1 MLEKKKVST
10 VQGQDSGH
18 NSTDSFATYD
28 RATSSWKT
36 SQGCLFEGWIEYS
49 ETWPQRGMM
58 RNGRCYPQPMSE
70 RPISASG
77 SGLLPT
83 PAAVSYGTNQGGAA
97 GRTGKVRPSLETMAK
112 KDLWPTPKAEYGGLR
127 TPDGKRGA
135 DLQDKV
141 INPEMWPTPSAG
153 DANIAAPNQHTS
165 TIGRHIR
172 RTEGSGKL
180 NPMWVEWLMGYPSEW
195 TVLEDLE
202 TP

>member
-18 NSTDSFATYD
+18 NSTDSFATYA

-36 SQGCLFEGWIEYS
+36 SQGSLFEGWIEYS

-70 RPISASG
+70 RPISANG

-97 GRTGKVRPSLETMAK
+97 GRTGKVRPSLETMAT
-112 KDLWPTPKAEYGGLR
+112 KDL
-127 TPDGKRGA
+127 
-135 DLQDKV
+135 
-141 INPEMWPTPSAG
+141 WPTPSAG

-195 TVLEDLE
+195 TVLEDLG

>member
-36 SQGCLFEGWIEYS
+36 SQGSLFEGWIEYS

-70 RPISASG
+70 RPISANG
-77 SGLLPT
+77 SGLL
-83 PAAVSYGTNQGGAA
+83 
-97 GRTGKVRPSLETMAK
+97 
-112 KDLWPTPKAEYGGLR
+112 PTPKAEYGGLR

-195 TVLEDLE
+195 TV
-202 TP
+202 